1 MKAYLNA
8 DECPV
13 NKAVTL
19 FDSMS
24 TTLEYLIF
32 PFYHCSLCVSLPF
45 IQRNDRNLS
54 SFVEQTAGNVGT
66 LLSMLYNSYGLFY
79 IHHSPLARQGLK

>member
-45 IQRNDRNLS
+45 IQRNDTYLS
-54 SFVEQTAGNVGT
+54 SFVRRTGGNVET
-66 LLSMLYNSYGLFY
+66 LLHITY
-79 IHHSPLARQGLK
+79 ISSLLM